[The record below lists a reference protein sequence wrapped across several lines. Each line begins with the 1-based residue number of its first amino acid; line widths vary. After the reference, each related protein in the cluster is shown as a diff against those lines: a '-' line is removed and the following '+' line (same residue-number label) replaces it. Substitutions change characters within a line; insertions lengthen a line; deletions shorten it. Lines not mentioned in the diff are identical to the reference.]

1 VLEAKYGDRLAHAH
15 LHQEHCESRL
25 ASIWWKDVCKLE
37 GDGRW
42 FAEAA
47 VKKLGDG
54 NTTLFWTDFWLGNFS
69 LKDCFPR
76 LFSISTLKEAYV
88 AEAGSWVNDCWC
100 WSLGW
105 RRNLLVWEEDLLREM
120 MTCLQGVSLSSTT
133 DKWVWSEAAD
143 GVFTVNS
150 CYIALTKHAALVS
163 DFSDFQKL
171 VFQSIWRSAA
181 PLKVTA
187 FSWQALHDRIPTRRN
202 LHRRGVIVDLAATG
216 CIFCGAVPGTAAHIF
231 LHCSL
236 DAQVWYKVCRWLGF
250 CFVNPPTL
258 FNSFASFL
266 GLTSSKKRKKG
277 LSLIWHAVVWVIW
290 KVRNDLIFNNKS
302 ITEEEVVDLV
312 KVSAWRWFLGRL
324 TKHPWLCSF
333 SFVVPPH
340 VALFL
345 LFCFSNAAGLVLAAT
360 VVCIVAV
367 LQVLLVLDKLY

>member
-1 VLEAKYGDRLAHAH
+1 VVKIQRVFLWSGLEKKLKICWVNWDTVTTPKIDGGLGVRDLRRVNLSLLAKWRWRFLNNERSSWKLVLEAKYGDRLAHAH

-187 FSWQALHDRIPTRRN
+187 FSWQALHDKIPTRRN
-202 LHRRGVIVDLAATG
+202 LHRRGVIVDLAATR
-216 CIFCGAVPGTAAHIF
+216 CIFVVLYLRLQSIYFCIVVWLQGSGTKFVGGWVFTLSILRLFSSHLLA
-231 LHCSL
+231 SWVS
-236 DAQVWYKVCRWLGF
+236 QVQRKGKKVCR
-250 CFVNPPTL
+250 
-258 FNSFASFL
+258 
-266 GLTSSKKRKKG
+266 
-277 LSLIWHAVVWVIW
+277 
-290 KVRNDLIFNNKS
+290 
-302 ITEEEVVDLV
+302 
-312 KVSAWRWFLGRL
+312 
-324 TKHPWLCSF
+324 
-333 SFVVPPH
+333 
-340 VALFL
+340 
-345 LFCFSNAAGLVLAAT
+345 
-360 VVCIVAV
+360 
-367 LQVLLVLDKLY
+367 